1 MSQLM
6 HAVGMRDVNRSV
18 FKMNHLENV
27 YMIIAWAL
35 GIALQALVTEIPY
48 FVSLF
53 GTSRLSLTEWLSL
66 GVLASMPLIV
76 HELLVFSE
84 ALQNKAPKGTRTL
97 QETQKGQQHEN
108 GTPQPGE
115 AV

>member
-1 MSQLM
+1 MIFLWVILVMWILM
-6 HAVGMRDVNRSV
+6 TTIFSKLLAFLFLS
-18 FKMNHLENV
+18 FS
-27 YMIIAWAL
+27 
-35 GIALQALVTEIPY
+35 Y

-84 ALQNKAPKGTRTL
+84 ALQNKAPKGARTL